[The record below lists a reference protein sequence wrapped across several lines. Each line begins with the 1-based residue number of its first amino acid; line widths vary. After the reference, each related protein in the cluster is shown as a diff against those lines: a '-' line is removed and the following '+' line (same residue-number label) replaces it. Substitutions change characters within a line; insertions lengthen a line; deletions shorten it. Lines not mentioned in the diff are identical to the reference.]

1 MTTLIHNPDQK
12 APATVQPTEQIVP
25 REGVQK
31 RTLLGAIR
39 SEAKRLTRK
48 SFTGVGLALVVFFSL
63 MGVVVTFFAGGEA
76 GPGGGVAV
84 DLESAQG
91 VVAALSMAG
100 TLIGIVALSL
110 WAAAVASDYST
121 GWVRLMVAAEPRRWR
136 LLFGKLVALS
146 GFTIVATIVATAI
159 VVAMAYLLAG
169 PAGIST
175 AAWSAGVFGT
185 VLSAWLNFTL
195 SVLGWGVI
203 GFAVAV
209 MSRSAIVA
217 IAGGIGYM
225 MVFEGLL
232 GLLAESATTYLPGTV
247 LNAVAAGGT
256 AVMAYGT
263 AVLLATGFVLVALVI
278 AFAVFARRDITS

>member
-1 MTTLIHNPDQK
+1 MTTLIHNLDRK
-12 APATVQPTEQIVP
+12 APATVEPTEQTVP
-25 REGVQK
+25 SEGVQK

-63 MGVVVTFFAGGEA
+63 MGAVVTFFAGD
-76 GPGGGVAV
+76 GGMGGAVAV

-91 VVAALSMAG
+91 IVAALSMAG
-100 TLIGIVALSL
+100 NLIGIVALSL

-146 GFTIVATIVATAI
+146 GFTVIATIVATAI
-159 VVAMAYLLAG
+159 AVAMAYLLAG
-169 PAGIST
+169 PAGVST
-175 AAWSAGVFGT
+175 AAWSVGVFGT
-185 VLSAWLNFTL
+185 VLSGWLNFTL

-203 GFAVAV
+203 GFTVAV

-232 GLLAESATTYLPGTV
+232 GMLAESATTYLPGTV

-263 AVLLATGFVLVALVI
+263 ALLLATGFVLAALVI
-278 AFAVFARRDITS
+278 AFAVFARRDITA

>member
-1 MTTLIHNPDQK
+1 
-12 APATVQPTEQIVP
+12 
-25 REGVQK
+25 
-31 RTLLGAIR
+31 
-39 SEAKRLTRK
+39 
-48 SFTGVGLALVVFFSL
+48 
-63 MGVVVTFFAGGEA
+63 MGVVVTFFAGDGG

-91 VVAALSMAG
+91 VVAALSMVG
-100 TLIGIVALSL
+100 SLIGIVALSL

-146 GFTIVATIVATAI
+146 GFTVVATIVATAI

-169 PAGIST
+169 PAGVST
-175 AAWSAGVFGT
+175 AAWSVGVFGT

-203 GFAVAV
+203 GFTVAV
-209 MSRSAIVA
+209 VSRSAIVA

-263 AVLLATGFVLVALVI
+263 AVVLATGFVLVALVI

>member
-1 MTTLIHNPDQK
+1 MTTLLHTPDRK
-12 APATVQPTEQIVP
+12 APAPVETTVPS
-25 REGVQK
+25 EGVGK
-31 RTLLGAIR
+31 RTLPGAFR

-63 MGVVVTFFAGGEA
+63 MAAVVTFFAGGEA
-76 GPGGGVAV
+76 GPGAGVAV

-91 VVAALSMAG
+91 IVAALSMAG
-100 TLIGIVALSL
+100 NLVGIVALSL

-146 GFTIVATIVATAI
+146 GFTIVATLVTTAI
-159 VVAMAYLLAG
+159 AVAMAYLLAG
-169 PAGIST
+169 PAGVST
-175 AAWSAGVFGT
+175 AAWSAGVVGT

-195 SVLGWGVI
+195 AVLGWGVI
-203 GFAVAV
+203 GFTVAV
-209 MSRSAIVA
+209 ISRSAIVA

-263 AVLLATGFVLVALVI
+263 AVLLATGFVLVALAI
-278 AFAVFARRDITS
+278 AFAVFAPRDITS

>member
-1 MTTLIHNPDQK
+1 MTTLIHNLDQT
-12 APATVQPTEQIVP
+12 ALEAVEPTEPIVP
-25 REGVQK
+25 SEGVGK
-31 RTLLGAIR
+31 RTLLGSIR

-63 MGVVVTFFAGGEA
+63 MAAVVTFLAGSDA
-76 GPGGGVAV
+76 GPGAGIAV

-91 VVAALSMAG
+91 IVAALSMAG
-100 TLIGIVALSL
+100 NLVGIVALSL

-136 LLFGKLVALS
+136 LLFGKLMALS

-159 VVAMAYLLAG
+159 AVAMAYLLAG
-169 PAGIST
+169 PAGVST
-175 AAWSAGVFGT
+175 AAWSVGVFGT

-195 SVLGWGVI
+195 AVLGWGII
-203 GFAVAV
+203 GFTVAV
-209 MSRSAIVA
+209 ISRSAIVA

-263 AVLLATGFVLVALVI
+263 AVLLATGFVLAALVI

>member
-1 MTTLIHNPDQK
+1 MTTLIHDPDRK
-12 APATVQPTEQIVP
+12 AAAIAEPTEQTVP
-25 REGVQK
+25 SEGVGK
-31 RTLLGAIR
+31 RTLLGSVR

-48 SFTGVGLALVVFFSL
+48 SFTGVGLGLVVFFSL
-63 MGVVVTFFAGGEA
+63 MGAVVTFFAGGEA

-84 DLESAQG
+84 DLESAEG
-91 VVAALSMAG
+91 IVAALSMAG

-136 LLFGKLVALS
+136 LLLGKLVALS
-146 GFTIVATIVATAI
+146 GFTIVATTIATAI

-169 PAGIST
+169 PAGVST
-175 AAWSAGVFGT
+175 AAWSAGVVGT

-203 GFAVAV
+203 GFTVAV

-247 LNAVAAGGT
+247 LNAVASGGT

-263 AVLLATGFVLVALVI
+263 AVLLATGFVLAALAI